1 MGGSSKMMT
10 YIVHTDGRVRN
21 FVRGMLKGQDVSQ
34 TILDSLS
41 LYDLQ
46 GIEDGDVVYGT
57 LQISQML
64 LADASFTYF
73 NVVPPK
79 PDKNNWKVWHYE
91 IKRFNEENLS
101 KDVPTVTKKDDDGN
115 DIEVP
120 SKAGIFLIDHEEF
133 EVEAA

>member
-1 MGGSSKMMT
+1 MMT

-21 FVRGMLKGQDVSQ
+21 FVRGMLKGQNVSV

-64 LADASFTYF
+64 LADASFTYH

-91 IKRFNEENLS
+91 IKRFNEDNPS
-101 KDVPTVTKKDDDGN
+101 KDVEPVTKKDGDGN
-115 DIEVP
+115 DIEVAAN
-120 SKAGIFLIDHEEF
+120 AGIFLIDHDEWEM
-133 EVEAA
+133 EEAA